1 MTAAKR
7 KSPRV
12 SRRGVAKL
20 EDLMNVGPSI
30 ADDLRGIGIHHP
42 DDLIGKDPYA
52 LYETLCRRTG
62 VRHDPC
68 VIDTFISIVRFMEG
82 GPARPWWYYT
92 DERKHRYERH

>member
-1 MTAAKR
+1 MTVTKR
-7 KSPRV
+7 KTAKV
-12 SRRGVAKL
+12 SKRGVAKL

-30 ADDLRGIGIHHP
+30 AADLRGIGIQHP

-68 VIDTFISIVRFMEG
+68 VLDTFISVVRFMEG
-82 GPARPWWYYT
+82 APARPWWHYT
-92 DERKHRYERH
+92 DERKRHERH